1 MQAHLRFW
9 LLCVF
14 VLSGF
19 AGLIYQS
26 VWSHYL
32 GLLLGHAAYAQAL
45 VLAIFMGGMAA
56 GAAWIARAGQRW
68 RNLIR
73 SYAIIEAVIGVLGLL
88 FHSVFTGVLALGYDW
103 LFPALGA
110 PWAVNLAR
118 WLLAA
123 ALILP
128 QTILLGMTFPLMSAG
143 LIRRFPGSDGAA
155 LGGLYFSNSIGAAA
169 GALVAAFALLPWIGL
184 PGAIA
189 TAGKLNLVVAGLA
202 WLLARDPEPAAQIT
216 TVTSS
221 SPAQAEVSLRN
232 NRVLQIVLFG
242 TALSGAASFAYEI
255 IWIRML
261 SMAVGSTLHA
271 FELMLASFVA
281 GIAFGG
287 LWVRHRADHSAA
299 PLRLV
304 GWMQVGMG
312 IAALVSLLV
321 YANAFTWVGGLMRA
335 LSRTDSAYAL
345 YNLGTAS
352 IAIAIM
358 LPAAFFA
365 GTTLPLFTVA
375 LLRNGQGERAIG
387 RVYAWNTVGA
397 IVGVFASIH
406 LLIPLLGLKLALCAA
421 ALVDMGIGLFLLR
434 HTAVNKLDMRG
445 LAIAGGMAALAL
457 FVGIRANYDPL
468 LLASGVFRH
477 GNANNL
483 KGSEILFYR
492 DGKTASVSTFH
503 SNNHLTIATNG
514 KPDAGVDMEEG
525 QRGSD
530 EATMVLLAALPL
542 AFTDTPDNIAVI
554 GFGSGMSTHNLLA
567 DARVQRVDTIEIEP
581 AMVEGARFFGERVER
596 AYNDPR
602 SHIIIDDAKAYFA
615 GQQRKYDV
623 IVSEPSNPWIS
634 GVGTLFSKEFYQFVP
649 RHLTDDGL
657 FVQWLQLYEIDEALV
672 GSILQALTPEFDDY
686 VAYITNFADLI
697 IVAKP
702 KGQLLPLE
710 LDRLAQAP
718 PLLEEL
724 NLLGMPTAEH
734 LAWRKI
740 ADAPMLRAMA
750 TAWGSDYKPNSDYL
764 LQLGLH
770 APRTRFQRTNAS
782 TLVEMPYQNGRLLEA
797 LDVREPPALSLDMP
811 YLNYSKTHEF
821 VMAARDTA
829 QVMRLNETS
838 ENPTEYEVIS
848 KALSGPDCSLQ
859 RSTSTGTQWASHA
872 KELFERT
879 VPYLAADDLKGLWIE
894 PAWQRCEHLE
904 PTYAALFALLE
915 SHAQR
920 DWANMDT
927 LGTLWL
933 EQRSADSGVEH
944 LYHFFDQIALSGILL
959 AHVKQQRWDEIEATL
974 ERWSLVIEK
983 EYRQQFD
990 IIRALAKNQQP
1001 LSAQ

>member
-123 ALILP
+123 VLILP

-221 SPAQAEVSLRN
+221 SPAHAEVTLRN
-232 NRVLQIVLFG
+232 SRVLQIVLFG

-312 IAALVSLLV
+312 MAALVSLLV
-321 YANAFTWVGGLMRA
+321 YANAFAWVGWLMQA
-335 LSRTDSAYAL
+335 LNKTNSGYAL

-365 GTTLPLFTVA
+365 GTTLPLFTVT
-375 LLRNGQGERAIG
+375 LLRNGHGERAIG

-434 HTAVNKLDMRG
+434 HTAVSKPDRRG
-445 LAIAGGMAALAL
+445 LAIAGGLAALAL
-457 FVGIRANYDPL
+457 FVGIRAHYDPL

-483 KGSEILFYR
+483 KGAEIVFYR
-492 DGKTASVSTFH
+492 DGKTASVSTFR
-503 SNNHLTIATNG
+503 SGNNLTIATNG
-514 KPDAGVDMEEG
+514 KPDAGVDMAG
-525 QRGSD
+525 GRGTD

-542 AFTDTPDNIAVI
+542 AFSDTPDNVAVI

-567 DARVQRVDTIEIEP
+567 DTRVQRVDTIEIEP

-649 RHLTDDGL
+649 RHLTEDGL

-686 VAYITNFADLI
+686 VAYLTNFADLV

-702 KGQLLPLE
+702 KGQLPPID
-710 LDRLAQAP
+710 LDRLHQAQ
-718 PLLEEL
+718 PLLAEL
-724 NLLGMPTAEH
+724 NALGMPTADH
-734 LAWRKI
+734 VAWRKV
-740 ADAPMLRAMA
+740 ADAQMLRAMA
-750 TAWGSDYKPNSDYL
+750 TAWGRYKPNSDYL

-770 APRTRFQRTNAS
+770 APRTRFQSANAT
-782 TLVEMPYQNGRLLEA
+782 TLMEMPYQNGRLLEA
-797 LDVREPPALSLDMP
+797 LDTRHPPALSLDMP
-811 YLNYSKTHEF
+811 SLSYSKMHEF
-821 VMAARDTA
+821 VVAARDSA
-829 QVMRLNETS
+829 QVLRNNEIS
-838 ENPTEYEVIS
+838 ESPAEYEVIP
-848 KALSGPDCSLQ
+848 KALNGPDCSLQ
-859 RSTSTGTQWASHA
+859 RSISTGSQWARHT

-879 VPYLAADDLKGLWIE
+879 VPYLAADDLEGVWIQ
-894 PAWQRCEHLE
+894 PTWQHCEQLE
-904 PTYAALFALLE
+904 PGYAALLALLE

-920 DWANMDT
+920 DWDNMDT

-933 EQRSADSGVEH
+933 DQRSEDSGIEH
-944 LYHFFDQIALSGILL
+944 LYHYFDQIALSGILL
-959 AHVKQQRWDEIEATL
+959 AQVKQRRWDEIEATL
-974 ERWSLVIEK
+974 ERWSVVSELQ
-983 EYRQQFD
+983 YRQQFD
-990 IIRALAKNQQP
+990 IIWALAKNHQP
-1001 LSAQ
+1001 SSAQ

>member
-1 MQAHLRFW
+1 MQGHLRFW

-68 RNLIR
+68 PNLIR
-73 SYAIIEAVIGVLGLL
+73 SYAIIEAIIGVLGLL
-88 FHSVFTGVLALGYDW
+88 FHSIFTTVLAIGYDW

-110 PWAVNLAR
+110 PWAVNLSR

-123 ALILP
+123 LLILP
-128 QTILLGMTFPLMSAG
+128 QTVLLGMTFPLMSAG
-143 LIRRFPGSDGAA
+143 LIRRFPGNDGSA

-189 TAGKLNLVVAGLA
+189 TAAKLNLVVAGLA
-202 WLLARDPEPAAQIT
+202 WLLARDPEPATAIS
-216 TVTSS
+216 TVTSA
-221 SPAQAEVSLRN
+221 PPEHRLRH
-232 NRVLQIVLFG
+232 NRLLQIVLFG

-281 GIAFGG
+281 GIALGG
-287 LWVRHRADHSAA
+287 LWVRKRADHSSA

-304 GWMQVGMG
+304 GWMQLGMG
-312 IAALVSLLV
+312 MAALASLLV
-321 YANAFTWVGGLMRA
+321 YANAFAWVGWLMQA
-335 LSRTDSAYAL
+335 LSKTDNGYTL

-406 LLIPLLGLKLALCAA
+406 LLIPLLGLKLALCMA
-421 ALVDMGIGLFLLR
+421 ALVDMGIGLFLLH
-434 HTAVNKLDMRG
+434 HTAVSKPHLRG
-445 LAIAGGMAALAL
+445 LAVAGGLAALAL
-457 FVGIRANYDPL
+457 LMGMRAHYDPM

-477 GNANNL
+477 GNVNNL
-483 KGSEILFYR
+483 KHAEILFYR
-492 DGKTASVSTFH
+492 DGKTASVSTFQ
-503 SNNHLTIATNG
+503 SRNHLSIATNG
-514 KPDAGVDMEEG
+514 KPDAGVDLGEG
-525 QRGSD
+525 ERGSD

-542 AFTDTPDNIAVI
+542 AFSDTPDNIAVI

-649 RHLTDDGL
+649 RHLSENGL

-672 GSILQALTPEFDDY
+672 GSILQALTPEFEDY
-686 VAYITNFADLI
+686 EAYLSNFADLI

-702 KGQLLPLE
+702 KG
-710 LDRLAQAP
+710 RLP
-718 PLLEEL
+718 PLDFARLNQAQPLLDEL
-724 NLLGMPTAEH
+724 NFLGMPTLEH
-734 LAWRKI
+734 LSWRKI
-740 ADAPMLRAMA
+740 ADAQMLRAMA
-750 TAWGSDYKPNSDYL
+750 TAWDQYSPNSDYL

-770 APRTRFQRTNAS
+770 APRTRFRSMDAT
-782 TLVEMPYQNGRLLEA
+782 TLVTLPYQNGRLLEA
-797 LDVREPPALSLDMP
+797 LAVRFPPPVSLDMP
-811 YLNYSKTHEF
+811 SLSYSKTHQF
-821 VMAARDTA
+821 VLDARDSA
-829 QVMRLNETS
+829 QVMRNDDNGES
-838 ENPTEYEVIS
+838 PIEYEMAL
-848 KALSGPDCSLQ
+848 KALTGADCGLQ
-859 RSTSTGTQWASHA
+859 RSIGAGSQWAKHS

-879 VPYLAADDLKGLWIE
+879 VPYLATDDLEGVWIQ

-904 PTYAALFALLE
+904 PGYAALLALLE

-920 DWANMDT
+920 DWSNMDT

-933 EQRSADSGVEH
+933 EQRSEDSGLEH
-944 LYHFFDQIALSGILL
+944 LYHSFDQIALSGILL
-959 AHVKQQRWDEIEATL
+959 AQVQQRRWDEIEATL
-974 ERWSLVIEK
+974 QRWSLVMEA

-990 IIRALAKNQQP
+990 IIGALAKNQQ
-1001 LSAQ
+1001 LSAAR

>member
-1 MQAHLRFW
+1 MQAPLRFW

-56 GAAWIARAGQRW
+56 GAAWIARTGQRW
-68 RNLIR
+68 GNLIR

-88 FHSVFTGVLALGYDW
+88 FHSVFTGVLALSYDW

-184 PGAIA
+184 PGAIS
-189 TAGKLNLVVAGLA
+189 TAAKLNLVVAGLA

-216 TVTSS
+216 TLTST
-221 SPAQAEVSLRN
+221 PAPPEATLRN
-232 NRVLQIVLFG
+232 SRLLQIVLFG

-287 LWVRHRADHSAA
+287 LWVRHRADHSAT

-312 IAALVSLLV
+312 IAALASLLV
-321 YANAFTWVGGLMRA
+321 YANAFAWVGWLMQA
-335 LSRTDSAYAL
+335 LSKTDNGYAL

-375 LLRNGQGERAIG
+375 LLRNGHGERAIG

-406 LLIPLLGLKLALCAA
+406 LLIPLLGLKLALCVA

-434 HTAVNKLDMRG
+434 HTAVSKLDLRG
-445 LAIAGGMAALAL
+445 LAIAGGLAALAL
-457 FVGIRANYDPL
+457 LIGMRANYDPL

-477 GNANNL
+477 GNANGL
-483 KGSEILFYR
+483 KGAEILFYR
-492 DGKTASVSTFH
+492 DGKTASVSTFRGN
-503 SNNHLTIATNG
+503 SNLTIATNG
-514 KPDAGVDMEEG
+514 KPDAGVNIDG
-525 QRGSD
+525 GRGSD

-542 AFTDTPDNIAVI
+542 AFSDTPDNIAVI

-567 DARVQRVDTIEIEP
+567 DTRVQRVDTIEIEP

-596 AYNDPR
+596 AYSDRR

-649 RHLTDDGL
+649 RHLSDDGL

-672 GSILQALTPEFDDY
+672 GSILQALTPAFDDY
-686 VAYITNFADLI
+686 EAYLTNYADLVI
-697 IVAKP
+697 IAKP
-702 KGQLLPLE
+702 KGRLPP
-710 LDRLAQAP
+710 LDLNRLQHAQ

-724 NLLGMPTAEH
+724 NALGMPTAEH
-734 LAWRKI
+734 LAWRKM
-740 ADAPMLRAMA
+740 ADAQMLRAMA
-750 TAWGSDYKPNSDYL
+750 TAWSRYPPNSDYL

-770 APRTRFQRTNAS
+770 APRTRFLGSNAA
-782 TLVEMPYQNGRLLEA
+782 TLVYLPYQNGRLLEA
-797 LDVREPPALSLDMP
+797 LGLRVPLPLSLDIP
-811 YLNYSKTHEF
+811 FLSYSQMHKFITD
-821 VMAARDTA
+821 ARDTA
-829 QVMRLNETS
+829 QVMRRNEIS
-838 ENPTEYEVIS
+838 ESPSQYEVIP

-859 RSTSTGTQWASHA
+859 RSVGTGNQWARHT
-872 KELFERT
+872 KELFEHT
-879 VPYLAADDLKGLWIE
+879 VPYLAAEDLEGVWIE
-894 PAWQRCEHLE
+894 PIWQRCEHLE
-904 PTYAALFALLE
+904 PGYAALLALLE
-915 SHAQR
+915 SHARR
-920 DWANMDT
+920 DWDNMDT

-933 EQRSADSGVEH
+933 EQRSEDSGIEH

-959 AHVKQQRWDEIEATL
+959 AQVKQQRWDEIHATL
-974 ERWSLVIEK
+974 DRWPLVMES

-990 IIRALAKNQQP
+990 IIRALAKNHQP